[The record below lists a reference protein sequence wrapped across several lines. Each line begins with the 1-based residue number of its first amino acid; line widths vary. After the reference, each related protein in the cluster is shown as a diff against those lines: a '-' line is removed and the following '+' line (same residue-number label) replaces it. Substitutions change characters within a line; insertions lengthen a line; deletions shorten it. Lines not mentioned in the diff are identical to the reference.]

1 MPIWQF
7 WTREAAILA
16 YHGTFIA
23 QRARSADTRF
33 PDKAYTACC
42 EAYDRIRGVFIDLNA
57 NSPTLLLNPSMEGDY
72 MYRII
77 GTLLLVAVISPVYAQ
92 QTEVMML
99 NSGQITSP
107 EDFYTPPQEMVKV
120 KKPWIAF
127 LLSTAIVGSGQFY
140 NEQFGKGSAMF
151 LGAATGIGMY
161 FHATRDNKF
170 NFVSGKE
177 MDLDDNDHLRGVGAG
192 LAFGFILWSMV
203 DAPPFIH
210 QNKRAQSAGYDRGTD
225 DRPEQGRGSIQPE
238 SRLSAGL
245 PKCVALLHPF
255 LHNEEHP

>member
-1 MPIWQF
+1 
-7 WTREAAILA
+7 
-16 YHGTFIA
+16 
-23 QRARSADTRF
+23 
-33 PDKAYTACC
+33 
-42 EAYDRIRGVFIDLNA
+42 
-57 NSPTLLLNPSMEGDY
+57 

-107 EDFYTPPQEMVKV
+107 EDFYTPPQEKVKV

-140 NEQFGKGSAMF
+140 NEQFAKGSAMF

-203 DAPPFIH
+203 DAPLSSIKINERNQQVMTVGPMI
-210 QNKRAQSAGYDRGTD
+210 DRNRVGVVFSLNLD
-225 DRPEQGRGSIQPE
+225 
-238 SRLSAGL
+238 
-245 PKCVALLHPF
+245 
-255 LHNEEHP
+255 